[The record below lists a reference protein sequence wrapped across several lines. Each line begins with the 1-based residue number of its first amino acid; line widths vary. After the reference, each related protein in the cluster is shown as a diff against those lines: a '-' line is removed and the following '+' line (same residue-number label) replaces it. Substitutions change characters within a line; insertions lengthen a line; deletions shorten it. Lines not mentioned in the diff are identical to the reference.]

1 MLRHFKRRPS
11 PAMAVA
17 FVALLAALS
26 GTAVALPGKNTVDS
40 GDLKKNAVKNADIA
54 KNAVNSKKVKNSS
67 IIGGDVKNESLTGA
81 DVTNDSLTGNDINES
96 TLGKVPSTATAD
108 LANSVAASEGYHEI
122 GTAGNPSFGAGCT
135 NAVVSG
141 APDVFEKAAFY
152 KDLEGVVHL
161 RGMIECDPS
170 STNPDTNIAFQ
181 MPAGYRPRNGKLQVF
196 PNAIGGNNTPP
207 TPLFIIAGAGIPAGT
222 GLVIPDGGVAVS
234 DGNTSLDGTSFR
246 AEG

>member
-1 MLRHFKRRPS
+1 MLRKFNRRPS

-54 KNAVNSKKVKNSS
+54 KNAVNGKKVKNSS
-67 IIGGDVKNESLTGA
+67 LASGDVKNESLTGD
-81 DVTNDSLTGNDINES
+81 DVKNESLTGSDINES
-96 TLGKVPSTATAD
+96 TLGKVPSAATAD
-108 LANSVAASEGYHEI
+108 LANTVAASEAYHEI

-141 APDVFEKAAFY
+141 QPDVFEKAAFY

-161 RGMIECDPS
+161 RGVIGCDLGMTIDEPS
-170 STNPDTNIAFQ
+170 IAFQ
-181 MPAGYRPRNGKLQVF
+181 LPAGYRPRNGKVQIF
-196 PNAIGGNNTPP
+196 PNAIDAAV
-207 TPLFIIAGAGIPAGT
+207 FIIAGT
-222 GLVIPDGGVAVS
+222 GVPPIDTLVIPDGGVAVP
-234 DGNTSLDGTSFR
+234 DGNTTLDGTSFR

>member
-1 MLRHFKRRPS
+1 MLRNFKRRPS

-54 KNAVNSKKVKNSS
+54 KNAVNGKKVKNSS
-67 IIGGDVKNESLTGA
+67 LASGDVKNESLTGGDVKNESLTG
-81 DVTNDSLTGNDINES
+81 SDINES
-96 TLGKVPSTATAD
+96 TLGKVPSAAIAD

-135 NAVVSG
+135 NAVVPG
-141 APDVFEKAAFY
+141 QPDVFEKAAFY

-161 RGMIECDPS
+161 RGIIECDPS
-170 STNPDTNIAFQ
+170 GADPNASIAFLL
-181 MPAGYRPRNGKLQVF
+181 PAGYRPRNGKLQIF
-196 PNAIGGNNTPP
+196 PNAIGVGSTSGAV
-207 TPLFIIAGAGIPAGT
+207 FIIAGTGVPPVGT
-222 GLVIPDGGVAVS
+222 TVIPDGGVAAG
-234 DGNTSLDGTSFR
+234 DGNTTLDGTSFR

>member
-1 MLRHFKRRPS
+1 MLRNFKRRPS

-40 GDLKKNAVKNADIA
+40 GDLKKNAVRNADIRN
-54 KNAVNSKKVKNSS
+54 NAVNGKKVKNSS
-67 IIGGDVKNESLTGA
+67 LASGDVKNESLTGG
-81 DVTNDSLTGNDINES
+81 DVKNDSLIGSDINES
-96 TLGKVPSTATAD
+96 TLGKVPSAATAD
-108 LANSVAASEGYHEI
+108 LANTVAASEAYHEV

-161 RGMIECDPS
+161 RGMIECDPGATS
-170 STNPDTNIAFQ
+170 DATNIAFQ
-181 MPAGYRPRNGKLQVF
+181 LPAGYRPRNGKLQVF
-196 PNAIGGNNTPP
+196 PNAIGGNSTPP
-207 TPLFIIAGAGIPAGT
+207 APLFVIAGAGIPAGT

>member
-1 MLRHFKRRPS
+1 MLRHFKRHPS

-40 GDLKKNAVKNADIA
+40 GDIKKNAVRNADIR
-54 KNAVNSKKVKNSS
+54 KNAVNGKKVKNSS
-67 IIGGDVKNESLTGA
+67 LAGA
-81 DVTNDSLTGNDINES
+81 DVKNDSLTGNDINES
-96 TLGKVPSTATAD
+96 TLGKVPSAATAD
-108 LANSVAASEGYHEI
+108 LANSVAASEAYREI

-135 NAVVSG
+135 NAVASG
-141 APDVFEKAAFY
+141 TPDVFEKAAFY

-161 RGMIECDPS
+161 RGVIECDPS
-170 STNPDTNIAFQ
+170 NTDPNTSIAFQ
-181 MPAGYRPRNGKLQVF
+181 LPAGYRPRNGRLQVF
-196 PNAIGGNNTPP
+196 PNAVGTSSGS
-207 TPLFIIAGAGIPAGT
+207 PLFIIAGAGIPAVGT
-222 GLVIPDGGVAVS
+222 TVIPDGGVAVS